1 MADWTKP
8 LPGEAVEGADGHVD
22 DHNALNAAVQ
32 EIRDYV
38 DSGALKGA
46 KGEPG
51 KDGTNGAAGKA
62 GADGHSPV
70 ITFNGTKIVVDG
82 TEGPDLKGAD
92 GAAGKDGATGKQGEP
107 GKDGKDLSSELSA
120 LTARVKALEDAGTE
134 A

>member
-51 KDGTNGAAGKA
+51 KDG
-62 GADGHSPV
+62 
-70 ITFNGTKIVVDG
+70 
-82 TEGPDLKGAD
+82 
-92 GAAGKDGATGKQGEP
+92 
-107 GKDGKDLSSELSA
+107 KDLSSELSA
-120 LTARVKALEDAGTE
+120 LTARVKALEDAGTG